1 MRGKPAKVR
10 KVAPDAKYNS
20 TTVAKL
26 INRIMIGGQKTKALD
41 IVYSAMEN
49 ASKKVNDTP
58 LNTLNKAISEI
69 KPMVELRPRRVGGA
83 TYQVP
88 VPVTPRR
95 QEALAIR
102 WLVEYAK
109 GQKGTNITEVLTKE
123 LISAYN
129 ANGEVVKKRENV
141 EKMAEANRAFAHF
154 R

>member
-1 MRGKPAKVR
+1 MRGKPAKIR
-10 KVAPDAKYNS
+10 KVTPDSKYNS
-20 TTVAKL
+20 TTVTKL

-41 IVYSAMEN
+41 IVYKAMEN

-102 WLVEYAK
+102 WLVEYTK
-109 GQKGTNITEVLTKE
+109 GQKGTKITEVLTKE

-129 ANGEVVKKRENV
+129 AAGEVVKKRENV

>member
-1 MRGKPAKVR
+1 MRGKPAKIR
-10 KVAPDAKYNS
+10 KITPDAKFNS
-20 TTVAKL
+20 ITVSKL
-26 INRIMIGGQKTKALD
+26 INRIMIGGKKTVARKT
-41 IVYSAMEN
+41 VYTAMEN

-58 LNTLNKAISEI
+58 INTLNKAISEI

-102 WLVEYAK
+102 WLVEYVRS
-109 GQKGTNITEVLTKE
+109 QKGTNIIDVLTKE
-123 LISAYN
+123 IISAYN
-129 ANGEVVKKRENV
+129 ATGEVVKKRENV

>member
-1 MRGKPAKVR
+1 MRGKPAKIR
-10 KVAPDAKYNS
+10 KILPDPRYNS
-20 TTVAKL
+20 ITVSKL
-26 INRIMIGGQKTKALD
+26 INRIMIGGQKTKAMNT
-41 IVYSAMEN
+41 VYTAMED

-58 LNTLNKAISEI
+58 LNTVNKAISEI

-95 QEALAIR
+95 QEALAVR
-102 WLVEYAK
+102 WLVEYARS
-109 GQKGTNITEVLTKE
+109 QKGTNITEVLTRE
-123 LISAYN
+123 IISAYN
-129 ANGEVVKKRENV
+129 ATGEVVKKRENV

>member
-1 MRGKPAKVR
+1 MRGKPAKIR
-10 KVAPDAKYNS
+10 KILPDPRYNS
-20 TTVAKL
+20 ITVSKL
-26 INRIMIGGQKTKALD
+26 INRIMIGGQKTKAMNT
-41 IVYSAMEN
+41 VYTAMED

-58 LNTLNKAISEI
+58 LNTVNKAISEI

-95 QEALAIR
+95 QEALAVR
-102 WLVEYAK
+102 WLVEYAR
-109 GQKGTNITEVLTKE
+109 GQKGTNITEVLTRE
-123 LISAYN
+123 IISAYN
-129 ANGEVVKKRENV
+129 ATGEVVKKRENV